1 MYSARKIYEEFRNY
15 IVCKDEIDL
24 IKEREENIKITIRI
38 LAQVHTYSYSPFS
51 NYVLNLKDK
60 AFEHLIR

>member
-24 IKEREENIKITIRI
+24 IKEREENK
-38 LAQVHTYSYSPFS
+38 
-51 NYVLNLKDK
+51 
-60 AFEHLIR
+60 